1 MIANEFGT
9 DSYMYSEH
17 KNRTTDIYSKV
28 ALLSFFFFFNT
39 NYLFCKLNSAK
50 VILVL
55 RSFKDQRICRT
66 FALITKEF
74 SRVTDFVYI
83 YFLSAS
89 YYFVEQYHR
98 SFRWEFVKQ
107 LTRKY
112 IYLVKHRPTIFLYT
126 KINVTLKLNSK
137 QMAFLVN
144 GKMRY
149 QTSYVTFY

>member
-9 DSYMYSEH
+9 VTCTL
-17 KNRTTDIYSKV
+17 NTRTEQQIFIAKSLYL
-28 ALLSFFFFFNT
+28 AFFFNT

-112 IYLVKHRPTIFLYT
+112 IYIQLNTDLRFSYT
-126 KINVTLKLNSK
+126 QKEMSLKNI
-137 QMAFLVN
+137 MANRWRSQLTE
-144 GKMRY
+144 K
-149 QTSYVTFY
+149 

>member
-9 DSYMYSEH
+9 VTCTL
-17 KNRTTDIYSKV
+17 NTRTEQQIFIAKSLYL
-28 ALLSFFFFFNT
+28 AFFFFNT

-89 YYFVEQYHR
+89 YYFVEKYHR
-98 SFRWEFVKQ
+98 SFRWEVVKQ
-107 LTRKY
+107 LTRKNIHVY
-112 IYLVKHRPTIFLYT
+112 IKTQTYD
-126 KINVTLKLNSK
+126 
-137 QMAFLVN
+137 FLVH
-144 GKMRY
+144 KKKWY
-149 QTSYVTFY
+149 FKT

>member
-9 DSYMYSEH
+9 VTCTL
-17 KNRTTDIYSKV
+17 NTRTEQQIFIAKSLYL
-28 ALLSFFFFFNT
+28 AFFFNT
-39 NYLFCKLNSAK
+39 NYLFCKLNSVK

-112 IYLVKHRPTIFLYT
+112 IYIQLNTDLRFSYT
-126 KINVTLKLNSK
+126 QKEMSLKNI
-137 QMAFLVN
+137 MANRWRSQLTE
-144 GKMRY
+144 K
-149 QTSYVTFY
+149 